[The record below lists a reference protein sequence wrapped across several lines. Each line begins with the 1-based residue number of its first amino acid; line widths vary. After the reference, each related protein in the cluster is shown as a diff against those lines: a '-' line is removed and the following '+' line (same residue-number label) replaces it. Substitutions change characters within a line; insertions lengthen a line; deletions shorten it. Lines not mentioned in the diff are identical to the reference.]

1 MVHFDMFFFKLGLE
15 RKNHCVFLLKE
26 MADWTPSVLTEVY
39 WKGNG
44 KTTEHQWCAASS
56 RSHCVALQ
64 WWYWKMETCILVQFF
79 SHSMASGYPNETKYQ
94 NMCIECLCQ
103 QCISGSWLAST
114 TPMCCSVAGCGE
126 MGRGGECANLTVAG
140 SPGVWAACWISL
152 SMLACLNVAQ
162 MFLLFACG
170 IIIVFYVS

>member
-1 MVHFDMFFFKLGLE
+1 
-15 RKNHCVFLLKE
+15 
-26 MADWTPSVLTEVY
+26 
-39 WKGNG
+39 
-44 KTTEHQWCAASS
+44 
-56 RSHCVALQ
+56 
-64 WWYWKMETCILVQFF
+64 
-79 SHSMASGYPNETKYQ
+79 MASGYPNETKYQ

-103 QCISGSWLAST
+103 QCISGSGVTIT

-152 SMLACLNVAQ
+152 SMLACLNVEQ

-170 IIIVFYVS
+170 IITFLCKLAASKERRH